1 MNYLLE
7 ILLKLSAVTDTRKR
21 TIMTSSSS
29 SLAAHFVNPRN
40 FTRCCLRLVPNMGRI
55 IPGEICDQFG
65 VKFCG
70 YSAPGRDG
78 HRSREC
84 DGLRNVMWCVTGAE
98 FCHNYLTY
106 RGLSRGER
114 TNILRDHPDI
124 KYFSLNEWPS
134 ADLGQANR
142 ILILMTN
149 QDDTMI
155 FNVHFDDINE

>member
-29 SLAAHFVNPRN
+29 SLAAHFDNPRN
-40 FTRCCLRLVPNMGRI
+40 FTRCCLRLVPNMARI

-70 YSAPGRDG
+70 YSAPGRDTG
-78 HRSREC
+78 PESVT
-84 DGLRNVMWCVTGAE
+84 GWGMWCDVWRGLI

-149 QDDTMI
+149 QDDAMI
-155 FNVHFDDINE
+155 FNVHLDDLNE